1 MQTVR
6 IPFTNFQFGEI
17 SPSLI
22 GRTDIEVYNNS
33 AQKLTN
39 FFIRNEGGVIKR
51 PGFKYK
57 VRLDSATGDSGIGTR
72 IVPFIFSD
80 DEKYIIGFTDS
91 SILIMILDFD
101 SSGSASAGAVTHI
114 QTITADVD
122 GANINTYLSA
132 TNIKEINYAQSGD
145 VMFLT
150 HETFQTLKLVR
161 TSLLKFEVSK
171 FTFDVRSDAK
181 QRFQPYFGFQPQGYT
196 MTPSGSTGQ
205 VTLTVKP
212 SGTLANWAS
221 GQSYTVGTLLKD
233 TSINQIYRVSAA
245 HTSSGSEPLSTN
257 ANSASYQAIVY
268 FDTTGSKSGANYPS
282 SKHVDLTV
290 RYRGQEID
298 IDSVQ
303 SSTQATGT
311 ILNKLFVKLDINA
324 LRTINTSNVVEVTM
338 PLHNLSVS
346 DSITIEEADAVG
358 GIAVGNINGSRTVAT
373 IVDEN
378 RFTFTAGANA
388 TSSADGGGAPKIVC
402 NAESGDFD
410 EQSFSALRGFPRA
423 ICFHEGRLWF
433 GGSVSQ
439 PDSLF
444 GSKTNDFFNFDVGSA
459 SDNDSIQI
467 TTSIG
472 ELSAIKHLVSNR
484 DLQVFTE
491 SSEFIVPAFQN
502 TPVTPTNAMIRR
514 QTPYGASHVKP
525 VVFDG
530 ATIYLQRSGTV
541 LREFIFSDKEAAYIA
556 SSVSTLSGHLID
568 NPQDMA
574 SLQAAINRPESYIF
588 LVNTDGTLAV
598 FNSDRSQ
605 KKAGFTQFT
614 WPSSGTFK
622 SVCTVDE
629 RTFALVRNNIG
640 TGTEYYFVTEL
651 DESVNLDMSVSA
663 SVSSGT
669 LTTSNTI
676 FNGATV
682 AIVDGNNYLGTK
694 TIASN
699 GTVSVSDLSGISS
712 TVEIG
717 YAITPTFK
725 TNPLDINTQEGPTT
739 GMLRGLGRVVVDIKD
754 TLSITINSKNLEI
767 RNVTD
772 DPSQARQAITG
783 KKEVRLLGYSRDPQV
798 TISQNDPLS
807 LQINSVIAE
816 VQI

>member
-22 GRTDIEVYNNS
+22 GRTDIEVYTNS

-268 FDTTGSKSGANYPS
+268 FDTTGSKSGSYYPS

-388 TSSADGGGAPKIVC
+388 TSSADGGGAP
-402 NAESGDFD
+402 
-410 EQSFSALRGFPRA
+410 
-423 ICFHEGRLWF
+423 
-433 GGSVSQ
+433 
-439 PDSLF
+439 
-444 GSKTNDFFNFDVGSA
+444 
-459 SDNDSIQI
+459 
-467 TTSIG
+467 
-472 ELSAIKHLVSNR
+472 
-484 DLQVFTE
+484 
-491 SSEFIVPAFQN
+491 
-502 TPVTPTNAMIRR
+502 
-514 QTPYGASHVKP
+514 
-525 VVFDG
+525 
-530 ATIYLQRSGTV
+530 
-541 LREFIFSDKEAAYIA
+541 
-556 SSVSTLSGHLID
+556 
-568 NPQDMA
+568 
-574 SLQAAINRPESYIF
+574 
-588 LVNTDGTLAV
+588 LA
-598 FNSDRSQ
+598 
-605 KKAGFTQFT
+605 
-614 WPSSGTFK
+614 
-622 SVCTVDE
+622 
-629 RTFALVRNNIG
+629 
-640 TGTEYYFVTEL
+640 
-651 DESVNLDMSVSA
+651 
-663 SVSSGT
+663 
-669 LTTSNTI
+669 
-676 FNGATV
+676 
-682 AIVDGNNYLGTK
+682 
-694 TIASN
+694 
-699 GTVSVSDLSGISS
+699 
-712 TVEIG
+712 
-717 YAITPTFK
+717 
-725 TNPLDINTQEGPTT
+725 
-739 GMLRGLGRVVVDIKD
+739 
-754 TLSITINSKNLEI
+754 
-767 RNVTD
+767 
-772 DPSQARQAITG
+772 
-783 KKEVRLLGYSRDPQV
+783 
-798 TISQNDPLS
+798 
-807 LQINSVIAE
+807 
-816 VQI
+816 